1 MGGLPQHESGQ
12 PLLAA
17 GTDHQVGVGL
27 VTRIEMLADEVD
39 VHRLGDVLDRGALVG
54 GVEEHGAHGVG
65 DLLAA
70 AVADGDVDQYPVDVR
85 RGLLGL
91 LQRGLHL
98 GGQDVRRA
106 HVVHPPAAVGGE
118 GAYDAL
124 DDAEQGD
131 ELVLGAVEVVRRQQ
145 PEGDD
150 LDVGLRAPA
159 EELLDLVGTGT
170 VPLGGRAARRLRPA
184 PVAVH
189 DDADVLGHLVVVEV
203 ALHPARVEP
212 EQQPAQVVPQVHVL
226 SAPPCGSDG
235 RGRAASLSATPVHMT
250 VPGGEAYPRETNGPA
265 RACPV
270 DHGGGKRRRRV
281 DTGERGGGAASPRPV
296 AGVRGAHGGAGRGGG
311 GVGRG
316 GTKTGRSV
324 ETDRP
329 EGVSTI
335 TLRK

>member
-1 MGGLPQHESGQ
+1 MTRAPRTPWVSLRSGGVAPRSHAGRAGSRPCGTPPEDFAEVVLRMGRLPQHESGQ

-17 GTDHQVGVGL
+17 GADHQVGVGL
-27 VTRIEMLADEVD
+27 VTRIEVLADEVD
-39 VHRLGDVLDRGALVG
+39 VHRLRDVLDRGALVG

-106 HVVHPPAAVGGE
+106 HVVHAPAAVGRE

-131 ELVLGAVEVVRRQQ
+131 ELFLGAVEVVRRQQ

-170 VPLGGRAARRLRPA
+170 VPWAAVLPAAFAQRRLPSMMT
-184 PVAVH
+184 PMC
-189 DDADVLGHLVVVEV
+189 LGTWSWSRW
-203 ALHPARVEP
+203 P
-212 EQQPAQVVPQVHVL
+212 
-226 SAPPCGSDG
+226 S
-235 RGRAASLSATPVHMT
+235 
-250 VPGGEAYPRETNGPA
+250 
-265 RACPV
+265 
-270 DHGGGKRRRRV
+270 
-281 DTGERGGGAASPRPV
+281 
-296 AGVRGAHGGAGRGGG
+296 
-311 GVGRG
+311 
-316 GTKTGRSV
+316 
-324 ETDRP
+324 
-329 EGVSTI
+329 
-335 TLRK
+335 TLRV